1 MTRLVIGVDSSTQS
15 TKAIAWDDKG
25 NAIAEGRCDI
35 PLNNPSLEKFEQD
48 VEDWWKAFCVSCS
61 ELAKKIDITK
71 VEGLAISNQRETLAK
86 LDKSGKAV
94 FPATVWM
101 DKRSVEEVEELN
113 SIMGEGQIHKITG
126 RPKDP
131 CPCLYRVYW
140 LKKNEKKIFDEV
152 ACFADVQAFLVH
164 RLSGEFNTG
173 WISSDPVSYTHLTLP
188 TN

>member
-1 MTRLVIGVDSSTQS
+1 MES
-15 TKAIAWDDKG
+15 
-25 NAIAEGRCDI
+25 
-35 PLNNPSLEKFEQD
+35 
-48 VEDWWKAFCVSCS
+48 FCVSCS

-94 FPATVWM
+94 YPATVWM

-140 LKKNEKKIFDEV
+140 LKKNEKKYLMKL
-152 ACFADVQAFLVH
+152 LV
-164 RLSGEFNTG
+164 LQMFK
-173 WISSDPVSYTHLTLP
+173 LF
-188 TN
+188 